1 MLPLPAGLHSSFA
14 ASGAAAWGGLPFS
27 ALLAHMAPAAA
38 ERARALCPGAAA
50 VLVAA
55 YPYYA
60 GPRPGNLSLYARGED
75 YHRVLVRRL
84 GPVCDFLS
92 KEYPEYRFLPAADN
106 SPLPEREAAWGAGL
120 GLRGEHGLLIL
131 PPYGSYV
138 FLGTV
143 LTDAPLDLPPAAP
156 SPPCEGCGACRGA
169 CPTGALGDRFDGG
182 RCLSHLTQQKG
193 ALSEEETTRLAAHD
207 LIWGCDSCQRACPH
221 NRGAALTPLAEFR
234 EELVD
239 HLAPEQLEGL
249 TNRTFQAAYG
259 HRAFAW
265 RGPAVLRRN
274 LALHTAL
281 EEEHRAGPPIR
292 GGMGATEGHEEE
304 EEP

>member
-1 MLPLPAGLHSSFA
+1 MLPLPAGLHASFA

-27 ALLAHMAPAAA
+27 ALLPHMAPAAV
-38 ERARALCPGAAA
+38 EKARALCPGAAS

-84 GPVCDFLS
+84 KTVCNYLS
-92 KEYPEYRFLPAADN
+92 NQYGAYRFLPASDS

-143 LTDAPLDLPPAAP
+143 LTDAPLDLPPAPPA
-156 SPPCEGCGACRGA
+156 PPCEGCGACRA
-169 CPTGALGDRFDGG
+169 SCPTGALGDQLDGA
-182 RCLSHLTQQKG
+182 RCLSHLTQKKG
-193 ALSEEETTRLAAHD
+193 ELSEEEERLLAAHN

-221 NRGAALTPLAEFR
+221 NRGAVLTPLAEFR

-239 HLAPEQLEGL
+239 NLTPEQLEGL

-259 HRAFAW
+259 ARAFAW

-274 LALHTAL
+274 LALHT
-281 EEEHRAGPPIR
+281 EQEKTDC
-292 GGMGATEGHEEE
+292 GGL
-304 EEP
+304 P